1 MIIVWF
7 YALFIQKG
15 ALKQSDTDSAISKE
29 WDYVPSKGKLRN
41 SIKSNIS
48 LVIVIHLGV
57 PWCDVAFCLLGC
69 CIMCSAIMLP
79 DRVSRD

>member
-1 MIIVWF
+1 MHCKKC
-7 YALFIQKG
+7 ALEQNDIG
-15 ALKQSDTDSAISKE
+15 SAISKNK
-29 WDYVPSKGKLRN
+29 DYVPSKGMLRN
-41 SIKSNIS
+41 NIKASIS

-57 PWCDVAFCLLGC
+57 PWCDVAFCILGC